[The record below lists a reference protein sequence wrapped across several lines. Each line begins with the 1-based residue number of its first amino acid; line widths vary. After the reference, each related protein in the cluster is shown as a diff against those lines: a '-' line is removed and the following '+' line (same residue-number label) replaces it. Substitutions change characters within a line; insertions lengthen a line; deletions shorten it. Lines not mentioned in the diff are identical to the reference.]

1 MINQIGTK
9 IYYCLL
15 TGNVIKIIG
24 DIQGYVKETSFDEDI
39 EIYTELKERD
49 RETIGLLQFEYGEY
63 PKLSKNSTGVMVN
76 LETKELIFSYEEL
89 PTPPQEPTE
98 IELMQEKIS
107 ILEAENEKLKV
118 EQEQQNEEILV
129 NMLANTEMF
138 EMILGMMPMTLSI
151 EDKNTKNNGG
161 NSMIEVYCTLIIKG
175 VKTIEDVPL
184 VIREQVIERLKQ
196 LEVPVK

>member
-1 MINQIGTK
+1 MK
-9 IYYCLL
+9 IYINSNYE
-15 TGNVIKIIG
+15 IKAINSTT
-24 DIQGYVKETSFDEDI
+24 DESLQGI
-39 EIYTELKERD
+39 EID
-49 RETIGLLQFEYGEY
+49 RELTFGTMSDFMILNYCYKPSNNGYSIY
-63 PKLSKNSTGVMVN
+63 PAKDYSM
-76 LETKELIFSYEEL
+76 LEMLDN
-89 PTPPQEPTE
+89 TE
-98 IELMQEKIS
+98 NKIS

>member
-1 MINQIGTK
+1 MKIYINSNYEIKAINQSKDTSLNEI
-9 IYYCLL
+9 
-15 TGNVIKIIG
+15 
-24 DIQGYVKETSFDEDI
+24 DI
-39 EIYTELKERD
+39 D
-49 RETIGLLQFEYGEY
+49 RELVFGDKSDFMILNYCYKPSENGYSIY
-63 PKLSKNSTGVMVN
+63 PAKDYSM
-76 LETKELIFSYEEL
+76 LEMLDN
-89 PTPPQEPTE
+89 TE
-98 IELMQEKIS
+98 NKIS

-161 NSMIEVYCTLIIKG
+161 SNMVEVYVTLIIKG

>member
-1 MINQIGTK
+1 MEFKYVFTNEKEKEDLINK
-9 IYYCLL
+9 NSHL
-15 TGNVIKIIG
+15 TLIKIA
-24 DIQGYVKETSFDEDI
+24 YHLDEN
-39 EIYTELKERD
+39 Y
-49 RETIGLLQFEYGEY
+49 
-63 PKLSKNSTGVMVN
+63 
-76 LETKELIFSYEEL
+76 LIFTDEEIIYEL
-89 PTPPQEPTE
+89 TE
-98 IELMQEKIS
+98 NEILGNKIS
-107 ILEAENEKLKV
+107 ILEAEQEK
-118 EQEQQNEEILV
+118 QNEEILV

-161 NSMIEVYCTLIIKG
+161 SNMVEVYCTLIIKG

>member
-1 MINQIGTK
+1 MK
-9 IYYCLL
+9 IYINSKYE
-15 TGNVIKIIG
+15 IKAI
-24 DIQGYVKETSFDEDI
+24 
-39 EIYTELKERD
+39 
-49 RETIGLLQFEYGEY
+49 
-63 PKLSKNSTGVMVN
+63 NSTDDEL
-76 LETKELIFSYEEL
+76 LE
-89 PTPPQEPTE
+89 E
-98 IELMQEKIS
+98 IEVNRNDVFGDKSDFMILNYCYKQDENGYSIYPASDYSKLVEEDYRLKIDESQKKIS
-107 ILEAENEKLKV
+107 ILQEENKNLKT

-161 NSMIEVYCTLIIKG
+161 NSMIEVYCTLIIKN

>member
-1 MINQIGTK
+1 MK
-9 IYYCLL
+9 IYINSNYE
-15 TGNVIKIIG
+15 IKAINSTA
-24 DIQGYVKETSFDEDI
+24 DETLQEI
-39 EIYTELKERD
+39 EVD
-49 RETIGLLQFEYGEY
+49 RELTFGSMSDFMILNYCYKQDETGYSIY
-63 PKLSKNSTGVMVN
+63 PASNYSKLV
-76 LETKELIFSYEEL
+76 EEDYRL
-89 PTPPQEPTE
+89 KVDESQK
-98 IELMQEKIS
+98 KIS

-161 NSMIEVYCTLIIKG
+161 DSMIEVYCTLIIKG

-184 VIREQVIERLKQ
+184 VIRERVIERLKQ